1 MSEEVRLLSNGIP
14 PNRPADVTECS
25 AILEKGRRI
34 LHEQK
39 LDITKDWLGLLI
51 GRIDD
56 IQALE
61 NFPTQDSIRTSVRL
75 IEGLADA
82 LRDESVLEQ
91 FEVGGQFYEQA
102 TTLGLLQRDK
112 SGSIEALSSSLDA
125 LEDAL
130 WDRLSDGM
138 RQQDREIFR
147 MVRVLRQGLHLIMT
161 AAVEAYHRQSSAEL
175 DRLAYTDQLTGLYN
189 RRFLEKELERHVEM
203 FKRYRHPFAILML
216 DFDNLKF
223 LNDTFGHSAGDQ
235 ALQHLATLMR
245 MSVRDVDIPCRFGGD
260 EFIVLM
266 PQTGKEAIQ
275 AVGNRI
281 SEAVAKTQLKLGR
294 ALASLQISFGVA
306 ACPED
311 GVEVEALV
319 QEADAGLYRAKETK
333 ADRASR

>member
-1 MSEEVRLLSNGIP
+1 MGEEVRLLSNAIP
-14 PNRPADVTECS
+14 PDRPADVTECS

-82 LRDESVLEQ
+82 LRDESILEQ
-91 FEVGGQFYEQA
+91 FEEGGQFYEQA

-130 WDRLSDGM
+130 WDRLSGGM

-161 AAVEAYHRQSSAEL
+161 AAVEAYHKLWLLLGSNPS
-175 DRLAYTDQLTGLYN
+175 
-189 RRFLEKELERHVEM
+189 RRFLFYPERQLQQPEGGHVP
-203 FKRYRHPFAILML
+203 FQKPVPALPAGKRH
-216 DFDNLKF
+216 
-223 LNDTFGHSAGDQ
+223 G
-235 ALQHLATLMR
+235 
-245 MSVRDVDIPCRFGGD
+245 C
-260 EFIVLM
+260 
-266 PQTGKEAIQ
+266 
-275 AVGNRI
+275 
-281 SEAVAKTQLKLGR
+281 
-294 ALASLQISFGVA
+294 
-306 ACPED
+306 D
-311 GVEVEALV
+311 G
-319 QEADAGLYRAKETK
+319 AGLRF
-333 ADRASR
+333 RV